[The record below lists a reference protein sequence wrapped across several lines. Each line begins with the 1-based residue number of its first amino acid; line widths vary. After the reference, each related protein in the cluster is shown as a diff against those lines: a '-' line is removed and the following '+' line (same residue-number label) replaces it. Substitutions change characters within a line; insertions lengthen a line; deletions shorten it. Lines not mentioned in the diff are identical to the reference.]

1 MMMINVMVIM
11 IMMELV
17 VKMVTKMI
25 SSKDWSSSLP
35 PPLTRGTDFLL
46 IMMMMILVVMSM
58 LVVMVVVLE
67 MIILLR
73 MIFEVDLGRSR
84 DGGWGILYEGGW
96 CFCLLCLQHCIWDMN
111 KMIANILGFC
121 KL

>member
-1 MMMINVMVIM
+1 M
-11 IMMELV
+11 
-17 VKMVTKMI
+17 
-25 SSKDWSSSLP
+25 P
-35 PPLTRGTDFLL
+35 PPLTRGTDLLL

-84 DGGWGILYEGGW
+84 DGGWEFCMRAGGVSVFSIFNIACW
-96 CFCLLCLQHCIWDMN
+96 YMN
-111 KMIANILGFC
+111 RMIANTLEFC